1 MPLRRGQTMER
12 GLPRAARWSKLGPPG
27 EIPRARAFE
36 EDGRVVHREVGGF
49 EPGEQPK

>member
-12 GLPRAARWSKLGPPG
+12 GLPLAARWSKLGPPG

-36 EDGRVVHREVGGF
+36 EDGRGVHREVGGF
-49 EPGEQPK
+49 EPGEQPE